1 MPALDELDR
10 RARFGMRPGLDTIR
24 GMLAA
29 IGNPERGLRVVHV
42 GGTNGKGSAC
52 AMISAALQEAGHKTG
67 LYTSPH
73 LVRFH
78 ERIQVD
84 GKEITDAE
92 LERAWERIKPAL
104 DAFPEATYFECATAL
119 ALRHFA
125 ASRCDVVVLEGG
137 LGGRLE
143 ATNGV

>member
-42 GGTNGKGSAC
+42 GGSNGKGSVC
-52 AMISAALQEAGHKTG
+52 AMISSALQEAGHRVG

-78 ERIQVD
+78 ERIQVNE
-84 GKEITDAE
+84 KEISDAE
-92 LERAWERIKPAL
+92 LERAWARIRHAL
-104 DAFPEATYFECATAL
+104 DA
-119 ALRHFA
+119 
-125 ASRCDVVVLEGG
+125 
-137 LGGRLE
+137 
-143 ATNGV
+143 